1 VLAALAAVPRR
12 GGGEARGAGLRRA
25 AGWLVPRSG
34 GGPPPARAAQVGPA
48 EAQPASPA
56 AGFESAQ
63 PGISAAAAAPP
74 RIGAWLRGKNIFVS
88 GATGF
93 LAKVL
98 VEKILWEQPEVGQ
111 LYLLVRGGKSSVD
124 ARLAEVL
131 QSPLFDRLREREGAG
146 FEAFVLSKLRPVE
159 GALGRED
166 LGLSAA
172 DLRLLREEAALDV
185 VLNSAAS
192 TTFNERYDQAVL
204 INTLGARQM
213 CRLAQQTGAGLYLQV
228 STAFV
233 NGEREGRTSERPF
246 EWNRSIAQEQGRPNA
261 PELDVHAE
269 IELAR
274 TSAERYAADAAR
286 QGLAGVEAE
295 AWVGKRLSELGMERA
310 RMHGWQ
316 DTYVFTKAM
325 GEMLAG
331 RERDGLPLAIVRPA
345 IVEGAYAEPLPGW
358 IEGIR
363 MCDPIILAYGRG
375 QLSGFCA
382 FKEGVLDVVPV
393 DFVVA
398 TILGVAAKHHRPGAG
413 SKVEEGARRGE
424 TTARH
429 QEAASPSP
437 ALADHEVYHVGS
449 SVTKPLRN
457 GKFAEYLSG
466 YFAENPMLGK
476 DNKPIVVSAMKVF
489 RSSLAFLFSS
499 WVTYM
504 LPLKLKQLRAWAL
517 SIVFWAQAKYDKDLR
532 RMALING
539 RTFEQMKDLASLYAP
554 YTYYSCRFDASNTM
568 QLYRDLCPEDQQR
581 FNCNLEDIDWKEY
594 LQNVHVPGL
603 RKFIL
608 KGRGS

>member
-1 VLAALAAVPRR
+1 L
-12 GGGEARGAGLRRA
+12 
-25 AGWLVPRSG
+25 
-34 GGPPPARAAQVGPA
+34 
-48 EAQPASPA
+48 
-56 AGFESAQ
+56 
-63 PGISAAAAAPP
+63 
-74 RIGAWLRGKNIFVS
+74 FVS

-98 VEKILWEQPEVGQ
+98 VEKVLWEQPEVGQ
-111 LYLLVRGGKSSVD
+111 LYLLVRGGKSSAE
-124 ARLAEVL
+124 ARLSDL
-131 QSPLFDRLREREGAG
+131 LDSPLFDRLRIREGAG
-146 FEAFVLSKLRPVE
+146 YEAFMRGKLRPLD
-159 GALGRED
+159 GALGQED
-166 LGLSAA
+166 LGLSPD
-172 DLRLLREEAALDV
+172 DLRLLREEAAIDV

-192 TTFNERYDQAVL
+192 TTFNERYDQAVR

-213 CRLAQQTGAGLYLQV
+213 CRLAHQCGAGLYLQV

-246 EWNRSIAQEQGRPNA
+246 EWNRSIAAEQGRPDA
-261 PELDVHAE
+261 PELDVFAE

-274 TSAERYAADAAR
+274 TSAERFAADAAR
-286 QGLAGVEAE
+286 QGLAGAEAE

-375 QLSGFCA
+375 QLKGFCGA
-382 FKEGVLDVVPV
+382 EDGVLDVVPV

-398 TILGVAAKHHRPGAG
+398 TLLGVMAKHHREGAG
-413 SKVEEGARRGE
+413 EARAGTATAGAAGPS
-424 TTARH
+424 
-429 QEAASPSP
+429 AS
-437 ALADHEVYHVGS
+437 DNHEVYHVGS
-449 SVTKPLRN
+449 SVSKPLLN
-457 GKFAEYLSG
+457 HKFCEFVSRHFAAE
-466 YFAENPMLGK
+466 PMVGK
-476 DNKPIVVSAMKVF
+476 DKQPIEVSAMKIF
-489 RSSLAFLFSS
+489 RSSLLFIFNS
-499 WVTYM
+499 WLTYM
-504 LPLKLKQLRAWAL
+504 LPLKLRQLRVWAL
-517 SIVFWAQAKYDKDLR
+517 SMVFRAKSKYDKELR
-532 RMALING
+532 RMSLING
-539 RTFEQMKDLASLYAP
+539 RTFDQMKELASLYAP

-568 QLYRDLCPEDQQR
+568 QLYAGLCPEDQER
-581 FNCNLEDIDWKEY
+581 FNCNLESIDWQKY
-594 LQNVHVPGL
+594 FVDVHIPGL